1 MATVLGGIPLGAR
14 RCYRRPDAMA
24 ANTRHV
30 LVLFGGASGEHSISI
45 RSAATVVPA
54 LERAGHRVTC
64 IGLTRAGQWRLA
76 DFSALLRSAVGELV
90 EVDDSVGQA
99 AVLVRLTGRRA
110 SIALSDDA
118 RPAPGLPPVDVVFP
132 VLHGPH
138 GEDGTMQGL
147 LDVLDVPFVGAG
159 CAASAMAMDKLCMK
173 TLCTGLGIPQTEFL
187 AVGRDDA
194 KALAERIRGAFG
206 FPCFVKPANLGS
218 SVGISRVATADAL
231 DAALA
236 EARRWDAR
244 VLVERAVDAREI
256 EIALLG
262 GDVPALTPLGEI
274 VAAGFYDFDT
284 KYVGDDARLIVPAE
298 LDAIAAERI
307 RSIALQVWDII
318 GCRGM
323 ARADFFVERGSGRV
337 LFNEVNTIPGFTRI
351 SMYPRL
357 WQAAGLEIERLVDIL
372 VRLASGENV
381 ALPARVGQ

>member
-1 MATVLGGIPLGAR
+1 MAGDPQ
-14 RCYRRPDAMA
+14 
-24 ANTRHV
+24 HV

-64 IGLTRAGQWRLA
+64 IGITRSGDWRLA
-76 DFSALLRSAVGELV
+76 DFSTLLRSAVANLV
-90 EVDDSVGQA
+90 EVDGDAGQP
-99 AVLVRLTGRRA
+99 AVLVRLGHRKA
-110 SIALSDDA
+110 GIAISDDA
-118 RPAPGLPPVDVVFP
+118 MPAPGLSPVDVVFP

-138 GEDGTMQGL
+138 GEDGTVQGL

-173 TLCTGLGIPQTEFL
+173 TLCAGLGIPQTEFL
-187 AVGRDDA
+187 AVGHDDA
-194 KALAERIRGAFG
+194 ATLAKRIRAAFG

-218 SVGISRVATADAL
+218 SVGISRVTTSDDLAV
-231 DAALA
+231 ALA
-236 EARRWDAR
+236 EARRWDPR

-262 GDVPALTPLGEI
+262 GDVPALSPLGEI

-284 KYVGDDARLIVPAE
+284 KYVGDDATLVVPADLE
-298 LDAIAAERI
+298 TNATEHVRAIAVK
-307 RSIALQVWDII
+307 VWDII

-323 ARADFFVERGSGRV
+323 ARADFFVDRASGRV

-357 WQAAGLEIERLVDIL
+357 WQAAGVEIEVLVDLL
-372 VRLASGENV
+372 VRLASGKNV
-381 ALPARVGQ
+381 PLPVNAGL

>member
-1 MATVLGGIPLGAR
+1 MAVTQ
-14 RCYRRPDAMA
+14 
-24 ANTRHV
+24 RHV

-64 IGLTRAGQWRLA
+64 IGITRDGRWRLA
-76 DFSALLRSAVGELV
+76 DFSALLPRAVTDLV
-90 EVDDSVGQA
+90 EVDSAAGTA
-99 AVLVRLTGRRA
+99 AVLVQHAGRRVT
-110 SIALSDDA
+110 IAA
-118 RPAPGLPPVDVVFP
+118 AEGAAPAPHLAPVDVVFP

-138 GEDGTMQGL
+138 GEDGTVQGL

-173 TLCTGLGIPQTEFL
+173 TLCAGLGIPQTEFL
-187 AVGRDDA
+187 AVGRDDSA
-194 KALAERIRGAFG
+194 TLAQRIRATFG

-218 SVGISRVATADAL
+218 SVGISRISAAEDL

-236 EARRWDAR
+236 EARRWDPR

-262 GDVPALTPLGEI
+262 ADVPALSPLGEI

-284 KYVGDDARLIVPAE
+284 KYVDDDARLIVPAD
-298 LDAIAAERI
+298 LDTTSVERV

-323 ARADFFVERGSGRV
+323 ARADFFVERSSGRV

-357 WQAAGLEIERLVDIL
+357 WQAAGVEIEDLVDIL
-372 VRLASGENV
+372 VRLALGENV
-381 ALPARVGQ
+381 TLPVKVGA